1 MPFANH
7 LLITCNFQAGSEPQ
21 SEQLN
26 QENEQADGQLP
37 GQWGEMEHYAHMHEP
52 RTIKYLQ
59 KNNSGKE
66 MNNTS
71 YFPAIAVSVGVLVD
85 ALQFQVTLNPH

>member
-7 LLITCNFQAGSEPQ
+7 LLITRNFQAGSEPQ

-26 QENEQADGQLP
+26 QENEQADGQL
-37 GQWGEMEHYAHMHEP
+37 GGGGKMEHYAHMYEP

-59 KNNSGKE
+59 KDNSGQE

-71 YFPAIAVSVGVLVD
+71 YFPTIAVSVGVLVD
-85 ALQFQVTLNPH
+85 ALQFQVTLNPN